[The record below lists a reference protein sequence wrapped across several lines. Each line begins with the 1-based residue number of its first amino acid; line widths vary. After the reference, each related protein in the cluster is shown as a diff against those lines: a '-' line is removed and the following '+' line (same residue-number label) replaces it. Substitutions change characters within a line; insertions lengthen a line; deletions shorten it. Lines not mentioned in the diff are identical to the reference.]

1 MPPSVRYGRDSL
13 DLKEKLGNNVEVE
26 ENAQRD
32 EYLERYELIRNK
44 SPEEL
49 KALEKSLVRKLD
61 WKFLPMVTLM
71 LVMKSVPS
79 LHGPS
84 LVRNHLVYHF

>member
-1 MPPSVRYGRDSL
+1 MAPSVRSRTDSV
-13 DLKEKLGNNVEVE
+13 DLKKDLNNDVEVE

-32 EYLERYELIRNK
+32 EYLERYDLIKDK

-61 WKFLPMVTLM
+61 WKFLPMVSLM
-71 LVMKSVPS
+71 LVMK
-79 LHGPS
+79 
-84 LVRNHLVYHF
+84 